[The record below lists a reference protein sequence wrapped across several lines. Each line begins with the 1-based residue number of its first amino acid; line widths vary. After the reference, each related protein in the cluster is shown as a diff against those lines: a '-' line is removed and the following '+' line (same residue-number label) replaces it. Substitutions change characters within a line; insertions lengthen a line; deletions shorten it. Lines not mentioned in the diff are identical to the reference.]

1 MSHGNNCTGEYDVW
15 MRLFNEVVQTLGFSV
30 SKGEFYDKLLFKA
43 LEGDKDCGGLL
54 PYNYISGET
63 MTDVNEGRPLFVRET
78 KNSFTLANFMR
89 SQLFTALGVLR
100 IGMDIL
106 FEEEHVA
113 IDAINGHG
121 GFFKTAEVGQKMMAS
136 ALHTP
141 ISVLKTAGE
150 GGAWGIALLA
160 AYMAQKKD
168 ENLSEYLDSKVFAS
182 AKVTTVEP
190 TEEDI
195 AGFNAFL
202 ARYKQGLPVEKAA
215 VAHLK

>member
-1 MSHGNNCTGEYDVW
+1 
-15 MRLFNEVVQTLGFSV
+15 
-30 SKGEFYDKLLFKA
+30 
-43 LEGDKDCGGLL
+43 
-54 PYNYISGET
+54 
-63 MTDVNEGRPLFVRET
+63 
-78 KNSFTLANFMR
+78 
-89 SQLFTALGVLR
+89 
-100 IGMDIL
+100 
-106 FEEEHVA
+106 
-113 IDAINGHG
+113 
-121 GFFKTAEVGQKMMAS
+121 MAS

-168 ENLSEYLDSKVFAS
+168 ETLSEYLDSKVFAS
-182 AKVTTVEP
+182 AEVTTVEP

>member
-1 MSHGNNCTGEYDVW
+1 
-15 MRLFNEVVQTLGFSV
+15 
-30 SKGEFYDKLLFKA
+30 
-43 LEGDKDCGGLL
+43 
-54 PYNYISGET
+54 
-63 MTDVNEGRPLFVRET
+63 MTDINEGRPLFVRET

-121 GFFKTAEVGQKMMAS
+121 GFFKTAEVGQKVMAS

-168 ENLSEYLDSKVFAS
+168 ETLSEYLDTKVFAS
-182 AKVTTVEP
+182 AEVTTVEP

-195 AGFNAFL
+195 AGFNTFL
-202 ARYKQGLPVEKAA
+202 TRYKQGLPVEKAA